1 MSTGTE
7 RGEILYNFLGLLK
20 HGTCQ
25 LREKVFLL
33 TSLHNILKLQ
43 DTKVN
48 GDISKSIREKTDEL
62 EAAEEL
68 RANLC
73 PSKLQHGNKDKLRI
87 SGGGIM
93 FISHGSSL

>member
-1 MSTGTE
+1 M
-7 RGEILYNFLGLLK
+7 
-20 HGTCQ
+20 
-25 LREKVFLL
+25 
-33 TSLHNILKLQ
+33 
-43 DTKVN
+43 N

-73 PSKLQHGNKDKLRI
+73 PSKLQHGNKDKLRV

-93 FISHGSSL
+93 FISRGSSL